1 MSLSATVLMV
11 LLLAKAETPPLPV
24 STLPF
29 RRDPD
34 FISRP
39 ELDLLQQRLS
49 YPSARVALF
58 GIGGVGKS
66 QLAIEYC
73 YRLRERL
80 RDTWVLW
87 IHASNAARFEESIRD
102 AVDQLRIAG
111 RNDPKADILQLFH
124 SWLQDQR
131 NGTWL
136 IVLDNADKASY
147 LLQPSTR
154 NVVNTSDSGTNAGRR
169 RLYEYLPTCPQGSV
183 IVTTRNREMAAKLVD
198 DADMVTVEPMGEQ
211 IALDLLEK
219 RIGLQSESKPARQLV
234 AALEYMPLAISQAA
248 AYIKQRGS
256 RSSIQQYL
264 EKFEKDEKSRT
275 RLLSISFE
283 HIHQYRRSA
292 ADLLSL
298 MSFFDHQGIPESILR
313 LRHLPR
319 LDADNGSK
327 QTLSDDGNTTDSSSE
342 LSADEE
348 MEEDIITLR
357 NYSFVSGTPH
367 GAMFKMH
374 RLVQIATLKWLK
386 SHDKDIYWLE
396 QSLLNLDEALP
407 HDDYADW
414 TECRALLPHARLAFN
429 LKPETRDASL
439 HQASISNKAAAFLL
453 SQGFAIDAHHLAKGS
468 MASRRE
474 LLGDEHPSTL
484 TSMANLAATYRDQG
498 RWKEGEELEVSVM
511 EARKKVLGDEHPDTL
526 TSMAD
531 LAATYWN
538 QKRWKEAEELNV
550 SVMEARKK

>member
-1 MSLSATVLMV
+1 MV

-80 RDTWVLW
+80 PDTWVLW

-102 AVDQLRIAG
+102 TVDQLRIAG
-111 RNDPKADILQLFH
+111 RNDPKADILQLFQG
-124 SWLQDQR
+124 WLQDQR
-131 NGTWL
+131 NGAWL
-136 IVLDNADKASY
+136 IVLDNADEASY

-154 NVVNTSDSGTNAGRR
+154 NVVNTGDSGTNAGRK
-169 RLYEYLPTCPQGSV
+169 RLYEYLPTCSQGSV
-183 IVTTRNREMAAKLVD
+183 IVTTRNREMASKLVD
-198 DADMVTVEPMGEQ
+198 DVDVVTVEPMGEQ

-248 AYIKQRGS
+248 AYIKQRGR

-264 EKFEKDEKSRT
+264 EKFEKDEKSRIS
-275 RLLSISFE
+275 LLSVNQGEHRRDYDAGNSIIMTWQISFE

-319 LDADNGSK
+319 LGADNGSK
-327 QTLSDDGNTTDSSSE
+327 QTISDDGNTTDSSSE
-342 LSADEE
+342 LSAADE
-348 MEEDIITLR
+348 MGKDIITLQ
-357 NYSFVSGTPH
+357 NYSFVSDTPH
-367 GAMFKMH
+367 GKPFKMH
-374 RLVQIATLKWLK
+374 RLVQIATRKWLK
-386 SHDKDIYWLE
+386 SHNKDVYWLE

-407 HDDYADW
+407 
-414 TECRALLPHARLAFN
+414 
-429 LKPETRDASL
+429 
-439 HQASISNKAAAFLL
+439 
-453 SQGFAIDAHHLAKGS
+453 
-468 MASRRE
+468 
-474 LLGDEHPSTL
+474 
-484 TSMANLAATYRDQG
+484 
-498 RWKEGEELEVSVM
+498 
-511 EARKKVLGDEHPDTL
+511 
-526 TSMAD
+526 
-531 LAATYWN
+531 
-538 QKRWKEAEELNV
+538 
-550 SVMEARKK
+550 